1 MSGMRYNAEEH
12 ADQDRAAL
20 YARVKELEE
29 WIMLLAYCPCCDLTD
44 VTCYPGCTF
53 AEECPS
59 EAEQM
64 QSAREVLY
72 GTPIARTENDA

>member
-1 MSGMRYNAEEH
+1 MGRMTYSDEEREQ
-12 ADQDRAAL
+12 QDRALL

-53 AEECPS
+53 AEDCPS

-64 QSAREVLY
+64 QSARDVLY
-72 GTPIARTENDA
+72 GTTPARTENDT